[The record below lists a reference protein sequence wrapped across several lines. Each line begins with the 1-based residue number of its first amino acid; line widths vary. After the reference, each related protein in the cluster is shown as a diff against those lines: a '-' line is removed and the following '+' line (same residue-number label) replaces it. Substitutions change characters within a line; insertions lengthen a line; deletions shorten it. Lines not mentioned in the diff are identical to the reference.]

1 MSALVL
7 SSQQE
12 ALLDWVRAAAERGV
26 ERRPFNAFAS
36 FVIEGALDVAAL
48 RRAFGEIVWY
58 QPTLRTSYHYEDG
71 AWAVRVAELPPPL
84 KLIVSDLT
92 HLPPDERMP
101 AVREGLADEARTA
114 FPLHVPVRLRVGL
127 YRLEERRHVLS
138 VAVDHLVSDLD
149 SLQIILDALGRH
161 YGEPLSA
168 EPTFAFFEFAEHQR
182 RAVRGAAADAGL
194 AFWRDHLGA
203 PGPNASYRLPFDL
216 GPACAPGPVDGR
228 AVTRTL
234 SPELLERLDAACRH
248 SGSTRFRVVLAALAL
263 VVRDY
268 TGQDQVVLRS
278 PDRNRDYLLARGRED
293 VVGWFGNL
301 LNHRVDLSA
310 KPTLNDILDRIRA
323 TSVGMQAHK
332 DLTIYE
338 LTRALTPEE
347 YGKPRTGTWVVL
359 NAIGRPELTLP
370 GLACRPTGYRPPDL
384 PPMMVEAELVQY
396 RGGADLSVIFDAN
409 RYPEPAAAEFLD
421 RLLAAIERFCGD
433 RTAGL

>member
-1 MSALVL
+1 MSALAV

-12 ALLDWVRAAAERGV
+12 ALLDWVRAAAGRGV

-36 FVIEGALDVAAL
+36 FVVEGPLDVAAL
-48 RRAFGEIVWY
+48 RRAFGEIVWH

-71 AWAVRVAELPPPL
+71 AWTVRVAELPPPL
-84 KLIVSDLT
+84 KLTVTDLT
-92 HLPPDERMP
+92 HLPPRERMP
-101 AVREGLADEARTA
+101 AVHERLADEARTA
-114 FPLHVPVRLRVGL
+114 FPLQVPNRLRAGL
-127 YRLEERRHVLS
+127 YRLDERRHVLA

-161 YGEPLSA
+161 YAEPLSA
-168 EPTFAFFEFAEHQR
+168 EPTFAFFEFADHQR
-182 RAVRGAAADAGL
+182 RAVHGEAAAAGL

-203 PGPNASYRLPFDL
+203 SGPNAAHRLPFDL
-216 GPACAPGPVDGR
+216 GVAPGPVDGR

-234 SPELLERLDAACRH
+234 PPDLLERLDAACRD

-263 VVRDY
+263 VVREY
-268 TGQDQVVLRS
+268 TGEDQVVLRS

-301 LNHRVDLSA
+301 LNHRVDLSGE
-310 KPTLNDILDRIRA
+310 PTLTEILDRIRA
-323 TSVGMQAHK
+323 ASVRMQAHK

-338 LTRALTPEE
+338 LTRALAPEE
-347 YGKPRTGTWVVL
+347 YGRPRTGTWVVL
-359 NAIGRPELTLP
+359 NAVGRAELDLP

-396 RGGADLSVIFDAN
+396 RGGAELSVLFDAN
-409 RYPEPAAAEFLD
+409 RYPQAAAQEFLE
-421 RLLAAIERFCGD
+421 RLSAAIERFCGD
-433 RTAGL
+433 RAVGL